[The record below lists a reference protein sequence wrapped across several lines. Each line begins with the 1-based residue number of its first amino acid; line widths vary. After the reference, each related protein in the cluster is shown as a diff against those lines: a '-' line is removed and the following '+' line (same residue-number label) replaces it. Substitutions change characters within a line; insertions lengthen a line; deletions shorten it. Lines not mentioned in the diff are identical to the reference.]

1 MGKLKIK
8 IAILLACAVVVY
20 IIALVVFHY
29 DYSFVAYGYLEE
41 DVIIF
46 RASVIYLVA
55 VMIVACAIMIYAK
68 PNMLTKEDT
77 TAYEKS
83 KQKVETGTTPLVT
96 ESNAAKECKGS
107 CIENVKHSQYSGTGV
122 FFLMKYVTLY
132 LVVGAISTLTGIFGL
147 VAFDREDDKI
157 LGIVLIIYGVC
168 CLLSVPF
175 IQALITIT
183 KAAKKYLDNN

>member
-20 IIALVVFHY
+20 IIALIVLHNNYNYVE
-29 DYSFVAYGYLEE
+29 YGFLEE

-55 VMIVACAIMIYAK
+55 VIIIACVIMIYAK
-68 PNMLTKEDT
+68 PNMLTKENT
-77 TAYEKS
+77 TVYEKP
-83 KQKVETGTTPLVT
+83 KQKLETETALLVAA
-96 ESNAAKECKGS
+96 SNATKECEGS
-107 CIENVKHSQYSGTGV
+107 CVENVKHSQYACTGV
-122 FFLMKYVTLY
+122 FFLTKYVTLY
-132 LVVGAISTLTGIFGL
+132 LVIGAISALTGVFGL
-147 VAFDREDDKI
+147 AAFDREDDKI
-157 LGIVLIIYGVC
+157 LGIGLIIYGVC